1 MTSPGHPKDVS
12 NSGGARNPSDMV
24 RSAILDE
31 LVDRWLSKVAVL
43 VAIYV
48 TFRGHNAPGGGFAG
62 GLIVGG
68 VFVLQYLTGREPHIR
83 FRTILHPTRL
93 LGFGLLL
100 ALGTTVAPLFLGAT
114 PLESHIWKLDVP
126 LIGEVK
132 VVSSMFFDLGV
143 FFVVVAVVLMILLSL
158 GTRQSTVFGD
168 EDIA

>member
-1 MTSPGHPKDVS
+1 MTTSDHPENIS
-12 NSGGARNPSDMV
+12 NSGSTRNPSGIV
-24 RSAILDE
+24 KSAILDE

-68 VFVLQYLTGREPHIR
+68 VFVLQYLTGREPHVR
-83 FRTILHPTRL
+83 FRAILRPTRL
-93 LGFGLLL
+93 LGLGLLL
-100 ALGTTVAPLFLGAT
+100 ALGTTAAPLFVDAR

-168 EDIA
+168 EDAA

>member
-12 NSGGARNPSDMV
+12 NSGGVRNPSDIV
-24 RSAILDE
+24 RSAIFDE

-68 VFVLQYLTGREPHIR
+68 VFVLQYLTGREPHVR

-100 ALGTTVAPLFLGAT
+100 ALGTTVTPLFVGAT
-114 PLESHIWKLDVP
+114 PLESHIWKLDVR

-132 VVSSMFFDLGV
+132 IVSSMFFDLGV

>member
-1 MTSPGHPKDVS
+1 VTSPGHPKDVS
-12 NSGGARNPSDMV
+12 NSGGVRNPSEIV
-24 RSAILDE
+24 RSAIFDE

-43 VAIYV
+43 VAMYV

-68 VFVLQYLTGREPHIR
+68 VFVLQYLTGREPHVR

-100 ALGTTVAPLFLGAT
+100 ALGTTVAPLFVDAA